1 LKPKSARGILIS
13 ITYSAFSS
21 PTAFP
26 QKGDTMATDRATEY
40 LLKAIQGFN
49 RSIIVLS
56 TDFTILASTGLGLAA
71 RAPEIVGKRCHQ
83 VFHDRP
89 ATCDYCAAQEVLQ
102 TRKAVLRT
110 KNSDPVE
117 QGQISCLY
125 AYPIFSGGQI
135 EALVSMD
142 FDLPDI
148 GGIEENLQRS
158 NIFLRNL
165 LLSAADAIIAA
176 DRKGKIII
184 FNEAAAEVLD
194 YSVAEALKKLDIRDI
209 YPAGIATEVMRKM
222 RSAEY
227 GGRGKLKGYSVDV
240 IGKSGEHIPINLY
253 ASIIYAGD
261 QEVATIG
268 IFRDLR
274 ESLRMQQELQKTQL
288 QLLQAEKMAS
298 LGKLA
303 AGVAHQLN
311 NPLGG
316 ITLFT
321 KLLMEEHNLENN
333 MRNDLERIL
342 RDAQRCRDTVK
353 ELLEFARQSR
363 YEMRP
368 QDINQALSR
377 TLFLVENHS
386 IFQNVQ
392 IEKVLEPE
400 LPPVPADTQQLNHL
414 FMNIIFNAA
423 QAMEGKGKLTL
434 KTFLIPNKRRIAI
447 SISDTGPGI
456 PPEILS
462 RIFEPFFTTKEEGRG
477 TGLGLSLAYSIV
489 ENHNGTIGVQS
500 RPGEGTTFTIELPL
514 SYSAAKGEKD
524 AR

>member
-1 LKPKSARGILIS
+1 MTNDP
-13 ITYSAFSS
+13 
-21 PTAFP
+21 
-26 QKGDTMATDRATEY
+26 ATEY
-40 LLKAIQGFN
+40 LLKAIQGFS
-49 RSIIVLS
+49 RSILVLS
-56 TDFTILASTGLGLAA
+56 TDFTILASAGLDMGAKALD
-71 RAPEIVGKRCHQ
+71 IVGKRCHQ

-89 ATCDYCAAQEVLQ
+89 APCDYCASKEALQ
-102 TRKAVLRT
+102 MRRAVLRT
-110 KNSDPVE
+110 KNNDSVE
-117 QGQISCLY
+117 QGQIACLY
-125 AYPIFSGGQI
+125 AYPIFSGDQI
-135 EALVSMD
+135 EALISMD
-142 FDLPDI
+142 FDLPTM

-176 DRKGKIII
+176 DRNGKIIL
-184 FNEAAAEVLD
+184 FNEAAAEVLG
-194 YSVAEALKKLDIRDI
+194 YSIEEALQQLDIRAI
-209 YPAGIATEVMRKM
+209 YPPDIAKDVMRKM
-222 RSAEY
+222 RSKEY
-227 GGRGKLKGYSVDV
+227 GDRGKLKGYSVDV

-261 QEVATIG
+261 REVATIG

-274 ESLRMQQELQKTQL
+274 ESLRMQQELHKTQL

-321 KLLMEEHNLENN
+321 KLLMEEHILEDDI
-333 MRNDLERIL
+333 RNDLERIL

-392 IEKVLEPE
+392 IEKALAPD
-400 LPPVPADTQQLNHL
+400 LPPAPADTQQLNHL

-423 QAMEGKGKLTL
+423 QAMKGKGKLTL
-434 KTFLIPNKRRIAI
+434 KTFLIPNTNRVGIA
-447 SISDTGPGI
+447 ISDTGPGI

-462 RIFEPFFTTKEEGRG
+462 RIFEPFFTTKEEGQG

-489 ENHNGTIGVQS
+489 ENHNGTISVQS
-500 RPGEGTTFTIELPL
+500 KPGEGTTFTIELPL
-514 SYSAAKGEKD
+514 SHPAAKGDKD
-524 AR
+524 AQ